1 MGVSWMVKVVGVVGV
16 VGVRTQGLAPSCPAL
31 RPLPSSTSHDPRLI
45 SHNLKKHRVSSCVS
59 VTDEGLKNEV
69 HPRHIQEDTRCF
81 FKLWHTDHL
90 DHPINTHP
98 PARTYMGVP
107 KPKPTAP
114 SHPLN
119 QGPKPW
125 DRACGPKLQRAGPK
139 LQTFLGGQSILYRL
153 LLDAYSGSINYPL
166 KHAQISHG
174 SLAEGRDIKGGTALL
189 ASAFQTTLQKRPAV
203 MVKKL
208 LLQCLAEV
216 PVGVCLVA
224 ELTGR
229 APRGR

>member
-125 DRACGPKLQRAGPK
+125 DRACGPKLQRAACSDLAWLARRG
-139 LQTFLGGQSILYRL
+139 QGHQGWHRAAGLGLPNDSSKAPCRDGQ
-153 LLDAYSGSINYPL
+153 
-166 KHAQISHG
+166 
-174 SLAEGRDIKGGTALL
+174 E
-189 ASAFQTTLQKRPAV
+189 ASAAV
-203 MVKKL
+203 
-208 LLQCLAEV
+208 
-216 PVGVCLVA
+216 
-224 ELTGR
+224 
-229 APRGR
+229 PRGGAGGRVPGGGAH